1 MNFLRTAAVLFAA
14 AALGQAANA
23 ACYLVYAPDGTVVYR
38 SLQSPVDLSSP
49 LHLTLPQAAPGG
61 RLVFALD
68 NNGCE
73 LEVHKLD
80 TLHSLSKPMVGDT
93 HPTRRTRKAR
103 GA

>member
-1 MNFLRTAAVLFAA
+1 M
-14 AALGQAANA
+14 Q
-23 ACYLVYAPDGTVVYR
+23 PGTVVYR
-38 SLQSPVDLSSP
+38 SMQSPVDLSSP
-49 LHLTLPQAAPGG
+49 LHLTLPQVAPGG

>member
-1 MNFLRTAAVLFAA
+1 MHLLRTAAVLFAA
-14 AALGQAANA
+14 ATLGQAANA

-38 SLQSPVDLSSP
+38 SVQSPVDLSKP

-61 RLVFALD
+61 RLVFSLD

-80 TLHSLSKPMVGDT
+80 TLHSRSKSAT
-93 HPTRRTRKAR
+93 RPTSPARKAR

>member
-1 MNFLRTAAVLFAA
+1 MHLLRSAAVLLAA
-14 AALGQAANA
+14 TAFGQAAQA

-38 SLQSPVDLSSP
+38 SVQSPVDLSKP
-49 LHLTLPQAAPGG
+49 LHLTMPQAAPGG
-61 RLVFALD
+61 RLVFSLD

-80 TLHSLSKPMVGDT
+80 TLHSLSQSA
-93 HPTRRTRKAR
+93 TRPGSPARKAR